1 MAAGVRLPGTTWWY
15 QEGVITAPNQEEQK
29 AILTPLPYNT
39 GFIYALH
46 VNPSD
51 TWCDRYQRTQPPGPR
66 PTPPA
71 PQPPATSTPT
81 LPQEAGRRHSGMPV
95 PNPEGHG
102 RLALLRATPSPP
114 QTLLTCLLPKARA
127 RTAYPHR
134 IELVLRL
141 PQVRI
146 YGFGRIRCSAAA
158 SSSSSAPA
166 PAAPPPCPSPR
177 VPCSAGV
184 AAPFPELSLVKPIP
198 PRMSL
203 RVHAHSLSVLSAPPR
218 HMTPGRGTKPI
229 TYSRLEHIRLP
240 TKAAEPTF
248 GKITQLHGVTSPE
261 LAGVPTN
268 HLHTTTLSAIRPT
281 SRSLCGRSLLFP

>member
-1 MAAGVRLPGTTWWY
+1 MTDTRGRSLLAL
-15 QEGVITAPNQEEQK
+15 APHHPHHSHQ
-29 AILTPLPYNT
+29 
-39 GFIYALH
+39 
-46 VNPSD
+46 
-51 TWCDRYQRTQPPGPR
+51 
-66 PTPPA
+66 PPA
-71 PQPPATSTPT
+71 PPRFHRRQDGGTRECPCQTQRAT
-81 LPQEAGRRHSGMPV
+81 AAWHS
-95 PNPEGHG
+95 
-102 RLALLRATPSPP
+102 LTPSPP

-158 SSSSSAPA
+158 SSSSSSAPA

-203 RVHAHSLSVLSAPPR
+203 RVGPP
-218 HMTPGRGTKPI
+218 
-229 TYSRLEHIRLP
+229 
-240 TKAAEPTF
+240 
-248 GKITQLHGVTSPE
+248 
-261 LAGVPTN
+261 
-268 HLHTTTLSAIRPT
+268 HLHTGIVS
-281 SRSLCGRSLLFP
+281 